1 MAEYRER
8 IRSVIAL
15 GCEIVREDA
24 RVESLFGPRPWL
36 TILSR
41 GGLEDGRDLTAGQP
55 KYDIIGVTLDGV
67 ADITNSL
74 IAVRRLVFEEERVDL
89 EGLRSALRA
98 DWEGG
103 ESLRQY
109 VLNQLPRYGQDNE
122 EVHAV
127 VRAEAAF
134 FAQCFENERTL
145 HGDRFLPMIFG
156 VSTSFV
162 TDKDPK
168 TGATPS
174 GRRAGQPLSMSLQPS
189 LAGRQGSVTELLRA
203 ISAIDHR
210 DFAGGVSDVQEIDGS
225 LFAGPDGVER
235 LESVI
240 RAFFFEMG
248 GMELSLNF
256 LDEKQLREAQKDPD
270 RHANLMVRLFGLS
283 ARFVALSPAM
293 QELVIQRAAA
303 ASRRQ

>member
-1 MAEYRER
+1 
-8 IRSVIAL
+8 
-15 GCEIVREDA
+15 
-24 RVESLFGPRPWL
+24 
-36 TILSR
+36 
-41 GGLEDGRDLTAGQP
+41 
-55 KYDIIGVTLDGV
+55 
-67 ADITNSL
+67 
-74 IAVRRLVFEEERVDL
+74 
-89 EGLRSALRA
+89 
-98 DWEGG
+98 
-103 ESLRQY
+103 
-109 VLNQLPRYGQDNE
+109 
-122 EVHAV
+122 
-127 VRAEAAF
+127 
-134 FAQCFENERTL
+134 
-145 HGDRFLPMIFG
+145 
-156 VSTSFV
+156 
-162 TDKDPK
+162 
-168 TGATPS
+168 
-174 GRRAGQPLSMSLQPS
+174 MSLQPS